1 MNKKIGVIGAGV
13 FGSEIAVQL
22 AKKGFSVT
30 LFEKE
35 QDILSGGGTPNSV
48 MRLHMGFHYPR
59 SIETA
64 VQSRIG
70 FKQFLE
76 RFPDSVD
83 LDFEN
88 YYAIAKNGSKTSPQA
103 FEKFTEVSGIFA
115 SEIATDALGD
125 YGVDTNLIAKAYVA
139 KEGVICVETLRENLK
154 EDLRARN
161 IEIRLST
168 QVDRISKMGTSW
180 RVEDN
185 ESNQLGEFD
194 FLIRCTYSS
203 DSILMTNFEDPRPEI
218 ERHRTLTLE
227 LKSDLTKFGLTVIDG
242 DFLTLMPVA
251 FSPNHLVYAPA
262 PSVVSKTVGLET
274 LPDLPNPDASSESLS
289 ERQILERLSGWF
301 PELENVEVEKRL
313 FGLRS
318 IEANVS
324 DTDRRISG
332 VSQIA
337 PGFIDVSSGKIDHC
351 VELANTVEKHL

>member
-125 YGVDTNLIAKAYVA
+125 YGVDTNLIAKAYTA

-154 EDLRARN
+154 EDLRAKN

-168 QVDRISKMGTSW
+168 PVDKIRKAGNSW
-180 RVEDN
+180 RVEDE
-185 ESNQLGEFD
+185 ESNELGKFD
-194 FLIRCTYSS
+194 FLIRSTYST
-203 DSILMTNFEDPRPEI
+203 DSILMTNFEDPRPDL

-227 LKSDLTKFGLTVIDG
+227 LKSSLARIGLTVVDG

-251 FSPNHLVYAPA
+251 FSPNHLVYAPQ
-262 PSVVSKTVGLET
+262 PSVVSKTLGLT
-274 LPDLPNPDASSESLS
+274 ALPDLSASDAESVLISESK
-289 ERQILERLSGWF
+289 ILQRLLEWF
-301 PELENVEVEKRL
+301 PALSNFQVQKRL
-313 FGLRS
+313 LGLRS
-318 IEANVS
+318 IEGNVS

-337 PGFIDVSSGKIDHC
+337 PGFVDVSSGKIDHC
-351 VELANTVEKHL
+351 VELARNVEKQL